1 MFSHEGL
8 GLMSIFIVL
17 LLCVLAMFIHP
28 VHALWSWVQRRRRR
42 LSVEN
47 AGREGKPF
55 SSR

>member
-28 VHALWSWVQRRRRR
+28 VHALWSWMQRRRRR

-47 AGREGKPF
+47 AGREGKPH
-55 SSR
+55 SR